1 MFTSKFLLSLKRK
14 ALRKGI
20 WFKALDNIE
29 RNIINLTA
37 KVVDRVE
44 SALLGVT
51 IVKILSKLLEPLK
64 SSFMRQLG
72 LGMKKASEI
81 VVQAQV
87 WGNEK
92 AESWAKDD
100 GFIRYLTLLEMNTTS
115 VILIK

>member
-1 MFTSKFLLSLKRK
+1 MFTSEFLLSFKRK
-14 ALRKGI
+14 ALRKGV
-20 WFKALDNIE
+20 WFKALDNVE

-64 SSFMRQLG
+64 SSFMRKIG
-72 LGMKKASEI
+72 LGMKRAAKI
-81 VVQAQV
+81 VAQAQA
-87 WGNEK
+87 WGNEN

-100 GFIRYLTLLEMNTTS
+100 GFVRYLTLLEMDAAS
-115 VILIK
+115 MILIK